1 MSTNTTY
8 KTLSLKQQQSR
19 NTETFSKAAS
29 VYSPNWFDE
38 HIINLSKP
46 NVSLTNIRETIQNES
61 GAITKNID
69 KPLYSFV
76 WFLN

>member
-19 NTETFSKAAS
+19 NAETFSKAAT

-38 HIINLSKP
+38 HVINLAKP
-46 NVSLTNIRETIQNES
+46 NASLQDITKTIQIES